1 MSARNNPIAVK
12 ELDGA
17 LECEERSAAV
27 ESARSSS
34 VQTSPTSPPAPS
46 AVVRTVAP
54 QRKWT
59 LRLLSPTIDLDVG
72 AANYNTVA
80 SRVLSLEYLFGAV
93 ILFSMNM
100 YGFDVL
106 RRFCN
111 DNTTPL
117 FDEVLPPNVLMEY
130 FGARGYDLQLDQTFA
145 AYSNSIW
152 TLATLSV
159 GLGAGSYVCR
169 RLALPA
175 PRTPAASKRTSSSSS
190 EEFCATSPIP
200 HKRNPLSS
208 VKGILLWPTLSMK
221 ELTGEPPLNGSPL
234 DRASARSTP
243 LLPLLPLL
251 YTIIGLI
258 FTTVLHGPHFFMPLL
273 LTLANY
279 VVFTR
284 LQRWCPYWLFMTIMW
299 AAHISLLYIIECQK
313 GFEETYWLQYYFP
326 TSIESSYKALG
337 VHGVRKGL
345 WLTRL
350 RWYIAFR
357 MTTLRL
363 IAFNYDLWEATYCAA
378 RARERAAD
386 KHDTTCIECA
396 QLREQ
401 NSSSSGGTALP
412 AEASRCYKYRTEC
425 PRDLGDYNF
434 LNYLAYVVFPPLYLA
449 GPMSSFNAFVSYMR
463 VPSTAIPARKMAVY
477 ALRTIN
483 IYLCLMVLLHYVF
496 IFALSTYTLLI
507 LSMNS
512 VQQAHFFFYSLVYI
526 WLKFSFIWKS
536 SRLFAMFSGIEVPE
550 DMRRCLCN
558 TFSVRDFWRDW
569 HASFNL
575 WIVRYMYV
583 PMGGRSR
590 VALSILPIFL
600 FIALWHDPA
609 LHLLKWALC
618 IAAMFVVEL
627 VVSAC
632 FGWVAG
638 VFHREVAAAS
648 STGGDAAGSNVG
660 DEEAG
665 ARPSQRSQRG
675 GRVAATVALLLRP
688 AARLTARHMG
698 PRARAWCYR
707 MLRVLGG
714 MSTEFGLIVANL
726 IGFSMQNSEATV
738 EKSDIRTASGD
749 ADRSILR
756 SLKNFSGW
764 SVAGLVI
771 TMYAFASLA
780 VIDRDYVS
788 HYNTMLKTH
797 FGLK

>member
-1 MSARNNPIAVK
+1 MLRRPLCRIRPHLYLPSIDIA
-12 ELDGA
+12 A
-17 LECEERSAAV
+17 
-27 ESARSSS
+27 
-34 VQTSPTSPPAPS
+34 
-46 AVVRTVAP
+46 
-54 QRKWT
+54 
-59 LRLLSPTIDLDVG
+59 G
-72 AANYNTVA
+72 AADYHTA
-80 SRVLSLEYLFGAV
+80 YTRLLSLEYLFYVAACMYV
-93 ILFSMNM
+93 LS
-100 YGFDVL
+100 YGFMTIKHFCDAHSRTYRYHIRSPSRLLAEIGSAAYDDGIDNQWADFVARYRTRLAFSLVLMLGSEVL
-106 RRFCN
+106 RHVATAATATGVEDAAADPHAVASR
-111 DNTTPL
+111 DGE
-117 FDEVLPPNVLMEY
+117 DA
-130 FGARGYDLQLDQTFA
+130 ARD
-145 AYSNSIW
+145 I
-152 TLATLSV
+152 ATSRHSPCL
-159 GLGAGSYVCR
+159 LRAGSWEFTR
-169 RLALPA
+169 PLAMSTTMRPTGIPARL
-175 PRTPAASKRTSSSSS
+175 
-190 EEFCATSPIP
+190 
-200 HKRNPLSS
+200 LSCFYFA
-208 VKGILLWPTLSMK
+208 VGV
-221 ELTGEPPLNGSPL
+221 
-234 DRASARSTP
+234 
-243 LLPLLPLL
+243 
-251 YTIIGLI
+251 I
-258 FTTVLHGPHFFMPLL
+258 FVAVVHGPHFFMPLL

-279 VVFTR
+279 LVFTR

-326 TSIESSYKALG
+326 TRNQIHEG
-337 VHGVRKGL
+337 VPGYARKPL
-345 WLTRL
+345 WRQRM
-350 RWYIAFR
+350 RWYVAFR

-363 IAFNYDLWEATYCAA
+363 IAFNYDLWEATHCAA

-463 VPSTAIPARKMAVY
+463 VPSTAMPARKMAVY
-477 ALRTIN
+477 ALRIIN
-483 IYLCLMVLLHYVF
+483 IYLNEYVLLHF
-496 IFALSTYTLLI
+496 IHVAEISKHTALI
-507 LSMNS
+507 LKMDLAE
-512 VQQAHFFFYSLVYI
+512 QAHFLFYSLTYI
-526 WLKFSFIWKS
+526 WLKFNFIWKS

-638 VFHREVAAAS
+638 LFHREVAAAS

-714 MSTEFGLIVANL
+714 MSTIFGLIVANL
-726 IGFSMQNSEATV
+726 IGFSMQNSEATFRKV
-738 EKSDIRTASGD
+738 GPTSLDTE
-749 ADRSILR
+749 ADRVISNGLKKLSLR
-756 SLKNFSGW
+756 F
-764 SVAGLVI
+764 GLVLVVFLYCGSS
-771 TMYAFASLA
+771 TAL
-780 VIDRDYVS
+780 IDRDLAV
-788 HYNTMLKTH
+788 HQVRWLKSKY
-797 FGLK
+797 GLEGV